1 MRRSGRE
8 SNQNA
13 PQRPKGDPDLFGFW
27 KEKKIVIINGG
38 GEGGRFV
45 IGWEEKMTGSAP
57 CRSLGI
63 EIGLFLSVSARKIFL
78 E

>member
-1 MRRSGRE
+1 MCVRRSGRE

-45 IGWEEKMTGSAP
+45 IGCEDDGKK
-57 CRSLGI
+57 R
-63 EIGLFLSVSARKIFL
+63 
-78 E
+78 